1 MQGMRPGKVGRGN
14 APALAGRWLAAMVLA
29 AAAVAGGCGTTIQT
43 PLPEAKPM
51 ASTAMTSEERKKA
64 VEELDRKRA
73 THEHDAEQQIEQS
86 R

>member
-1 MQGMRPGKVGRGN
+1 
-14 APALAGRWLAAMVLA
+14 
-29 AAAVAGGCGTTIQT
+29 
-43 PLPEAKPM
+43 M

>member
-1 MQGMRPGKVGRGN
+1 MRPGKVGRGD
-14 APALAGRWLAAMVLA
+14 AAAFAGRWGAAILLA
-29 AAAVAGGCGTTIQT
+29 AAALAGGCASSIQT

>member
-1 MQGMRPGKVGRGN
+1 MQGMRPGKVGCGN
-14 APALAGRWLAAMVLA
+14 EPALAGRWLAAMVLA
-29 AAAVAGGCGTTIQT
+29 AAALAGGCASSIQT

-73 THEHDAEQQIEQS
+73 THEKDAEQQIEQS

>member
-1 MQGMRPGKVGRGN
+1 M
-14 APALAGRWLAAMVLA
+14 ATALA
-29 AAAVAGGCGTTIQT
+29 AAALTGACGTTIQT

-73 THEHDAEQQIEQS
+73 THEQDAQQQIEQS